1 LFMSSNFERDYIS
14 KHTQI
19 KKKLLE
25 LTRNSERACVDVA
38 QLASQLGMDKRTVR
52 SHLKIMEVDAVGV
65 FMDHDE
71 KQFCTKE
78 GVALLASMLKIT
90 DNE

>member
-1 LFMSSNFERDYIS
+1 MSSNFERDYIS

-25 LTRNSERACVDVA
+25 LTSNNERACVDVA

-52 SHLKIMEVDAVGV
+52 SHLKIMEVDVDYTTIINFA
-65 FMDHDE
+65 
-71 KQFCTKE
+71 FCNIRFYSK
-78 GVALLASMLKIT
+78 
-90 DNE
+90 